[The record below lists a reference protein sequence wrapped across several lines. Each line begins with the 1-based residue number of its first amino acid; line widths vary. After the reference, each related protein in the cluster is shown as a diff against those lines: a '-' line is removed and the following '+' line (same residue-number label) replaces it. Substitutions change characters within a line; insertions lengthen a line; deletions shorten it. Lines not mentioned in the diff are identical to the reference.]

1 MAGALLIGGVS
12 AAHAALTTP
21 TCLAKKLKAWG
32 KLRQCQRNEEAKANL
47 GKAFD
52 LAKCQTKFAD
62 TSGKLDAQGTA
73 AGVAC
78 RYIDNGQSITDTKT
92 GLMWEKKSSL
102 ILCSNV
108 HCVGDVY
115 LWTDAMSTFVSQL
128 NGYSGTTNPTEA
140 PGFEG
145 RNDWR
150 LPSIDE
156 LSSILDT
163 NATGCGGGTGPCI
176 DPIFGPTSVDNYWS
190 AITYSD
196 TPANAW
202 VVSFDFGVPLVGDKG
217 YGNCVRGVRSGL

>member
-1 MAGALLIGGVS
+1 MAALLLGS
-12 AAHAALTTP
+12 FASAHAALTTP
-21 TCLAKKLKAWG
+21 TCLAKKLKSWG

-78 RYIDNGQSITDTKT
+78 RYVDNGQSITDTKT
-92 GLMWEKKSSL
+92 GLMWEKKWSV

-128 NGYSGTTNPTEA
+128 NGYSATTNPEA

-150 LPSIDE
+150 LPSTDE
-156 LSSILDT
+156 LFSIVDT
-163 NATGCGGGTGPCI
+163 NATGCGSGPCI
-176 DPIFGPTSVDNYWS
+176 DPIFGPTVANTYWS
-190 AITYSD
+190 STSA
-196 TPANAW
+196 PVPGFAW
-202 VVSFDFGVPLVGDKG
+202 GVGFNDGFVYDDGKDDGRP
-217 YGNCVRGVRSGL
+217 VRGVRSGL